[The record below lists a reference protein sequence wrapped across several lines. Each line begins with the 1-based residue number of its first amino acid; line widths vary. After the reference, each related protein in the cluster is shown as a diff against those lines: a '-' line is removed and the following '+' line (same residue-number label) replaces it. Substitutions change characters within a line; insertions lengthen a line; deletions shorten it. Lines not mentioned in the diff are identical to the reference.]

1 MGIVLKDKRCSLHLY
16 QIAFF
21 MKKLNTPII
30 LFIALL
36 VVSCG
41 GADNK
46 ADLQTTKDNETPV
59 AKERAIDGNRA
70 ATPVNEIPLT
80 GNETKT
86 GPDEI
91 LTNIDKHII
100 SSAVFEKPATNAEG
114 IRNCLINIKNNLA
127 DASFQKAT
135 VEVSILLQDGKEYRT
150 DYYTI
155 INLEPGGTKT
165 IKIPNTSRGTSV
177 VVHIIKVKSIE
188 LTHGEYILTGDHYV
202 PKPE

>member
-1 MGIVLKDKRCSLHLY
+1 
-16 QIAFF
+16 
-21 MKKLNTPII
+21 MKKLNNLT
-30 LFIALL
+30 LLLIALL
-36 VVSCG
+36 FAACG

-46 ADLQTTKDNETPV
+46 ADIQTNEKEIPV
-59 AKERAIDGNRA
+59 ARERAIDGNRA
-70 ATPVNEIPLT
+70 ATPVKELPVT
-80 GNETKT
+80 GNDKKT

-100 SSAVFEKPATNAEG
+100 SSAVFEKPATNTEG
-114 IRNCLINIKNNLA
+114 IHNCLINIKNNLNN
-127 DASFQKAT
+127 ASFQKAT
-135 VEVSILLQDGKEYRT
+135 VEVSILLNDGKEYRT

-177 VVHIIKVKSIE
+177 VSHIIKVKSNE
-188 LTHGEYILTGDHYV
+188 LTNGEYVLTGDHYV